1 MRLFWQP
8 ERKIQRRPSLCSLPR
23 SSRRSFRPAPGS
35 VEAVAPFDQVFQQAP
50 VHLAIH
56 PGADPATVADVGG
69 AKESNLVDQE
79 RLDTIRRFHRD
90 RRAATVELEH
100 SEGLLPDPK
109 IGM

>member
-1 MRLFWQP
+1 MPL
-8 ERKIQRRPSLCSLPR
+8 IATRPCA
-23 SSRRSFRPAPGS
+23 SRRSFRPAPGS

-79 RLDTIRRFHRD
+79 RLNTIRRFHRD
-90 RRAATVELEH
+90 RRTATVELEH
-100 SEGLLPDPK
+100 SEGFLPDPK
-109 IGM
+109 IGMPPGLDFRDPGER